1 MWGPQASE
9 RSLLNQLVV
18 GFYATRLNMK
28 LLPIFDFVH
37 VAEVRRAVVPAGDIR
52 EDVAFQNDI
61 NGLLARLDGK
71 NPPLTAL
78 DWVREPVTTS
88 ASALARVA

>member
-1 MWGPQASE
+1 
-9 RSLLNQLVV
+9 
-18 GFYATRLNMK
+18 MK